1 MGGGGDLWQR
11 GEKAPPGPAVSER
24 WGGARSAVGP
34 SPGVEVTRGGAGRVG
49 VSVRAAHGRFAG
61 RTGPGGGGSGGQRVG
76 PGRRFTYLRC
86 FTGFGEAVFGICRTN
101 PDICAAAALNFA
113 ISFVQKAHKAKSCWA
128 N

>member
-1 MGGGGDLWQR
+1 M
-11 GEKAPPGPAVSER
+11 
-24 WGGARSAVGP
+24 GP

-101 PDICAAAALNFA
+101 PDICAAAAALNFA